1 MKGWSANTYPWVVR
15 ASAETVTD
23 LSIRVAVTRIAG
35 EGSLAESNS
44 LLHQKVFY
52 ETSLST
58 MLVNG
63 GDPLADVST
72 AYANP
77 SVLAEALWHPGCA
90 GAA

>member
-1 MKGWSANTYPWVVR
+1 MARLISLDDLLQI
-15 ASAETVTD
+15 VTD
-23 LSIRVAVTRIAG
+23 AG
-35 EGSLAESNS
+35 
-44 LLHQKVFY
+44 LLHQKAFY

-72 AYANP
+72 AYADP

>member
-1 MKGWSANTYPWVVR
+1 MARLISLD
-15 ASAETVTD
+15 ELLQIVTD
-23 LSIRVAVTRIAG
+23 AG
-35 EGSLAESNS
+35 LF
-44 LLHQKVFY
+44 HQKAFY

-72 AYANP
+72 AYADP